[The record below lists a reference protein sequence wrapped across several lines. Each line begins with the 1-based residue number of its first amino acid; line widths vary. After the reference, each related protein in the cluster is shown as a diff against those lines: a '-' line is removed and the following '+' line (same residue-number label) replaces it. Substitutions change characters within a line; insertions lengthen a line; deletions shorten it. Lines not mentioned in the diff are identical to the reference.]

1 MLYNLQHLNKI
12 FGHIENSLDCD
23 FAKPV
28 AKPVAKLHLKL
39 CTS

>member
-1 MLYNLQHLNKI
+1 MLFNLQHLNKI

-28 AKPVAKLHLKL
+28 AKLHLKL